1 MGPLLLTNLGNI
13 VTAISGIVALLATIN
28 TIAKSRAPKPIIL
41 LDPSLKVLT
50 IKRSPIDKAL
60 LSNFMIAWGD
70 LKKIQ
75 LTNQIALSAV
85 ILFIY
90 TIIYLY
96 IDFFIFDTQFI
107 FYFFGFISGLVFFC
121 TLLYFQHKKYS
132 LFGNTPEEGN
142 FIVFQKA
149 EIVAQSNHHHLIF
162 QCHQSFKKLGAQ
174 SVEIE
179 SSPDASRCCVAS
191 RHFTTTIHISAN
203 EGVPGAYSVVIET
216 LVRISK
222 EEIAKPVKNAKL
234 PTSHLNPI
242 QLRIAQTK
250 FIILLVDQSKYTN
263 RLIDQIVSKQDF
275 DKSRP
280 EGKLDTLQYD

>member
-1 MGPLLLTNLGNI
+1 MGPLLLSNLGNI
-13 VTAISGIVALLATIN
+13 VTAISGIVVLLATIN

-50 IKRSPIDKAL
+50 IKRITVRDGM
-60 LSNFMIAWGD
+60 LSQFNIKELCD

-75 LTNQIALSAV
+75 SPNLIALSV
-85 ILFIY
+85 GILIIY

-96 IDFFIFDTQFI
+96 IDTFIIDTSKIFFW
-107 FYFFGFISGLVFFC
+107 FGFISGLVFFC
-121 TLLYFQHKKYS
+121 TLLYFQYKKDS
-132 LFGNTPEEGN
+132 LFDNSPEEGN

-149 EIVAQSNHHHLIF
+149 EIVVQSNHHHLIF

-179 SSPDASRCCVAS
+179 SSPDGSRCCVAS
-191 RHFTTTIHISAN
+191 PKITIHISTS
-203 EGVPGAYSVVIET
+203 EGVPGAYSVVLET
-216 LVRISK
+216 LGRISK
-222 EEIAKPVKNAKL
+222 EEIAKPVENAKG

-242 QLRIAQTK
+242 QLRKAKTK
-250 FIILLVDQSKYTN
+250 FISSLVDQSKYTN
-263 RLIDQIVSKQDF
+263 LLIDQIVSKQDF
-275 DKSRP
+275 VKGRP

>member
-28 TIAKSRAPKPIIL
+28 TIAKNRAPRPTIL

-50 IKRSPIDKAL
+50 IKRFPVDKAL
-60 LSNFMIAWGD
+60 LSNCMIAWGD

-75 LTNQIALSAV
+75 WTNQIVLSAG
-85 ILFIY
+85 ILIIY
-90 TIIYLY
+90 TIIYFS
-96 IDFFIFDTQFI
+96 IDLFIFDTQII
-107 FYFFGFISGLVFFC
+107 FYFFGLISGLVFFC

-142 FIVFQKA
+142 FIVFQRA
-149 EIVAQSNHHHLIF
+149 EIVVQSNHHHLIF

-191 RHFTTTIHISAN
+191 PATTIHISAS

-216 LVRISK
+216 LGRISK
-222 EEIAKPVKNAKL
+222 EEIAKPVENAKV

-250 FIILLVDQSKYTN
+250 FIISLVDQSKYTN
-263 RLIDQIVSKQDF
+263 LLINQIVSKQDF
-275 DKSRP
+275 DKGRP
-280 EGKLDTLQYD
+280 EGKLGTLQYD